1 MARPSPAKIGIGIV
15 RTDAPQKLTGTAK
28 YIDDYKI
35 PGCLHAATLRTTIAH
50 GRIKKITFDP
60 AFPWHQFAIARAAD
74 IPGLNNVLFIEND
87 QPLLTEDKVMHPMQ
101 PILIVGHQDR
111 AQAYEALKHIAV
123 EYAEENP
130 VFSIKD
136 SLARR
141 QLLRGEDNIFKKF
154 LIEKGNLD
162 DGFSQADLIVE
173 GEYKV
178 PHQEQA
184 YIENHGIAAWV
195 ENDGTIVVRGSLQC
209 PYYVHKALV
218 KIFNRPPE
226 KIRVINAVTGGAFGG
241 KEDYP
246 SLIAGHAA
254 LLALKSGKPVK
265 LIYDRAED
273 MAATTK
279 RHPALVKHK
288 TGVSSD
294 GKLLAQDI
302 TVYMDGGA
310 FATCSGVVLSRGT
323 LHATGP
329 YECPNVRVR
338 SCVLATNTPPNG
350 AFRGFGVPQTIF
362 AAELQMEKIAAA
374 LGIDSLALR
383 RRNAWKVGSIT
394 STGQELK
401 ESVGASKCLE
411 LCVKKARYETK
422 RTEHARWNA
431 DPDRPTWRGIG
442 LALCH
447 HGAGF
452 TGSGE
457 VTLASR
463 AAVSLLKD
471 GRIKVLAASTDLG
484 QGAGTVFTQ
493 IAADTLGLPAA
504 LIQVEVPD
512 TALVPNSGPTVASR
526 TTMVIGRLIQRA
538 AGQLKEELVKVAG
551 QVPRSRA
558 GLKKAAKLLC
568 AGRKGIRPAGT
579 GGTSDTAGDGQPAKL
594 FEVQYEKPADITW
607 DDTLYRGEAYGVFSY
622 AAIAVDLEVDRL
634 TYEVKVRKV
643 TTAQDVGKA
652 INPTLAKGQIMGGTN
667 QALGYAL
674 LEYADFRGGW
684 MRNSQ
689 FTNYVI
695 PTFVD
700 TPPMDVFL
708 VEEPYSRGPY
718 GAKGLGEMPMD
729 LPAPAVVSAVHDA
742 TGFWFQSIPVL
753 PEDICSEF
761 IKTQRPP

>member
-279 RHPALVKHK
+279 RHPAIIKHK
-288 TGVSSD
+288 TGVSKN

-302 TVYMDGGA
+302 TVFMDGGA

-374 LGIDSLALR
+374 LNLSSLELR
-383 RRNAWKVGSIT
+383 RRNSWKVGTIT

-411 LCVKKARYETK
+411 LCVKKARYDKK
-422 RTEHARWNA
+422 RKEYARWNA
-431 DPDRPTWRGIG
+431 DPGKPTWKGIG

-457 VTLASR
+457 TILASR

-471 GRIKVLAASTDLG
+471 GRIKILTAATDIG
-484 QGAGTVFTQ
+484 QGAGTIFTQ
-493 IAADTLGLPAA
+493 IAAQALGMPAS
-504 LIQVEVPD
+504 LIQIEIPD

-526 TTMVIGRLIQRA
+526 TTMVIGRLIERA
-538 AGQLKEELVKVAG
+538 AEQLKNELMKSTGKVPQDRTA
-551 QVPRSRA
+551 
-558 GLKKAAKLLC
+558 LKKAARLLC
-568 AGRKGIRPAGT
+568 DGR
-579 GGTSDTAGDGQPAKL
+579 SAKR

-607 DDTLYRGEAYGVFSY
+607 DDDLYHGEAYGVFSY
-622 AAIAVDLEVDRL
+622 AAIAVSLEVDRL
-634 TYEVKVRKV
+634 TYEIKVRKV
-643 TTAQDVGKA
+643 TTAQDIGKA

-695 PTFVD
+695 PTFAD

-742 TGFWFQSIPVL
+742 TSFWFNEIPVR
-753 PEDICSEF
+753 PEHICSEL
-761 IKTQRPP
+761 IKAQRPL

>member
-1 MARPSPAKIGIGIV
+1 MARPSPAQVGVGIA
-15 RTDAPQKLTGTAK
+15 RTDAPQKLAGAAR
-28 YIDDYKI
+28 YIADYKL

-60 AFPWHQFAIARAAD
+60 SFPWQQCAVARAAD
-74 IPGLNNVLFIEND
+74 IPGLNNVLFIEQD

-101 PILIVGHQDR
+101 PILIVGHPDR
-111 AQAYEALKHIAV
+111 AQAYEALKHITV
-123 EYAEENP
+123 EYEEEEP
-130 VFSIKD
+130 VLSIED
-136 SLARR
+136 SLAKKR
-141 QLLRGEDNIFKKF
+141 LIRGEDNIFKKF
-154 LIEKGNLD
+154 LIEKGDLD
-162 DGFSQADLIVE
+162 AGFARADRIVE
-173 GEYKV
+173 GEYRV

-184 YIENHGIAAWV
+184 YIENHGMAAWV
-195 ENDGTIVVRGSLQC
+195 EKDGSIVAHGSLQC

-218 KIFNRPPE
+218 KIFALPPE

-265 LIYDRAED
+265 LIYDRHED

-279 RHPALVKHK
+279 RHPAVVRHR

-294 GKLLAQDI
+294 GRLLAQDI
-302 TVYMDGGA
+302 TVLMDGGA

-338 SCVLATNTPPNG
+338 SCVVATNTPPNG
-350 AFRGFGVPQTIF
+350 AFRGFGVPQAIF
-362 AAELQMEKIAAA
+362 AAELQMEKIAAT
-374 LGIDSLALR
+374 LGLDSLELR
-383 RRNAWKVGSIT
+383 RRNAWKIGSIT

-401 ESVGASKCLE
+401 ESVGASQCLE
-411 LCVKKARYETK
+411 LCVKKARYEKK
-422 RTEHARWNA
+422 RKEYARWNA
-431 DPDRPTWRGIG
+431 EPGRPTWRGMG

-463 AAVSLLKD
+463 AAVSLLKE
-471 GRIKVLAASTDLG
+471 GRVQVLAASTDLG

-493 IAADTLGLPAA
+493 IAADALGLPAA

-526 TTMVIGRLIQRA
+526 TTMVIGRLIERA
-538 AGQLKEELVKVAG
+538 AGQLKDELVKAAG
-551 QVPRSRA
+551 KVPQDRA
-558 GLKKAAKLLC
+558 GLRKAAKLLC
-568 AGRKGIRPAGT
+568 
-579 GGTSDTAGDGQPAKL
+579 DGQTARR
-594 FEVQYEKPADITW
+594 FEVQYEKPADINW
-607 DDTLYRGEAYGVFSY
+607 DDERYRGEAYGVFSY
-622 AAIAVDLEVDRL
+622 AAVVVDLEVDRL
-634 TYEVKVRKV
+634 TYEVKLRKV
-643 TTAQDVGKA
+643 TTAQDIGKA

-674 LEYADFRGGW
+674 LEYCDFRGGW

-689 FTNYVI
+689 LTNYVI
-695 PTFVD
+695 PTFMD

-708 VEEPYSRGPY
+708 VEEPYSRGPH

-729 LPAPAVVSAVHDA
+729 PPAPAVVSAVHHA
-742 TGFWFQSIPVL
+742 TGFWFHSIPIR
-753 PEDICSEF
+753 PEAICSEF
-761 IKTQRPP
+761 LKAQRPL

>member
-1 MARPSPAKIGIGIV
+1 MARPSPVQVGIGV
-15 RTDAPQKLTGTAK
+15 NRTDAPQKLTGAARF
-28 YIDDYKI
+28 IDDYKL
-35 PGCLHAATLRTTIAH
+35 PGCLHAATLRTAIAH

-60 AFPWHQFAIARAAD
+60 SFPWHQFAIARAAD
-74 IPGLNNVLFIEND
+74 IPGLNNVLFIEQD
-87 QPLLTEDKVMHPMQ
+87 QPLLTEDKVLHPMQ
-101 PILIVGHQDR
+101 PILIVGHPDR
-111 AQAYEALKHIAV
+111 AQAYQALKHIAV
-123 EYAEENP
+123 EYEEEEP
-130 VFSIKD
+130 VLSIED
-136 SLARR
+136 SLAKKR
-141 QLLRGEDNIFKKF
+141 LLRGEDNIFKKF

-162 DGFSQADLIVE
+162 EGFSRADRIVE
-173 GEYKV
+173 GEYRV

-184 YIENHGIAAWV
+184 YIENHGMAAWV
-195 ENDGTIVVRGSLQC
+195 EGDGTIVVHGSLQC

-226 KIRVINAVTGGAFGG
+226 KIRVISAFTGGAFGG

-279 RHPALVKHK
+279 RHPAIVRHK
-288 TGVSSD
+288 TGVSAD
-294 GKLLAQDI
+294 GRLLAQDI
-302 TVYMDGGA
+302 TLLMDGGA

-350 AFRGFGVPQTIF
+350 AFRGFGVPQAIF
-362 AAELQMEKIAAA
+362 AAELQMEKIAAT
-374 LGIDSLALR
+374 LGLSSLELR

-411 LCVKKARYETK
+411 LCVKKARYDQK
-422 RTEHARWNA
+422 RKAHARWNR
-431 DPDRPTWRGIG
+431 DPGKPTWRGIG

-463 AAVSLLKD
+463 AAVSLTKD
-471 GRIKVLAASTDLG
+471 GGIKVLAASTDLG
-484 QGAGTVFTQ
+484 QGAGTIFTQ
-493 IAADTLGLPAA
+493 IAAHALALPPA

-526 TTMVIGRLIQRA
+526 TTMVIGRLIERA
-538 AGQLKEELVKVAG
+538 AGQLKLELVRASG
-551 QVPRSRA
+551 RVPQDRA
-558 GLKKAAKLLC
+558 GLKRAAKLLC
-568 AGRKGIRPAGT
+568 N
-579 GGTSDTAGDGQPAKL
+579 GQPARR

-607 DDTLYRGEAYGVFSY
+607 DDNLYRGEAYGVFSY
-622 AAIAVDLEVDRL
+622 AAVAVDLEVDRL
-634 TYEVKVRKV
+634 TYEVKLRRV
-643 TTAQDVGKA
+643 TTAQDIGKA

-667 QALGYAL
+667 QALGWAL

-689 FTNYVI
+689 FTNYLI
-695 PTFVD
+695 PTFAD
-700 TPPMDVFL
+700 SPPMDVFL

-729 LPAPAVVSAVHDA
+729 LPAPAVVAAVRDA
-742 TGFWFQSIPVL
+742 TGFRFHAIPIR
-753 PEDICSEF
+753 PEDICAEF
-761 IKTQRPP
+761 LKAQRPL

>member
-1 MARPSPAKIGIGIV
+1 MARPAPVKIGIGIT
-15 RTDAPQKLTGTAK
+15 RTDAPKKLTGTAK
-28 YIDDYKI
+28 YIDDYKL
-35 PGCLHAATLRTTIAH
+35 PGCLHAATLRTSIAY
-50 GRIKKITFDP
+50 GRIKKIAFDP
-60 AFPWHQFAIARAAD
+60 AFPWREYVIARAAD
-74 IPGLNNVLFIEND
+74 IPGLNNVLFIEQD

-101 PILIVGHQDR
+101 PILIVGHPDR
-111 AQAYEALKHIAV
+111 AQAYEALKHITV
-123 EYAEENP
+123 DYDEEQP
-130 VFSIKD
+130 VLSIEH
-136 SLARR
+136 SLAKKRI
-141 QLLRGEDNIFKKF
+141 LRGEDNIFKKF
-154 LIEKGNLD
+154 LIEKGSVD
-162 DGFSQADLIVE
+162 EGFSRSDRIVE
-173 GEYKV
+173 GEYRV

-195 ENDGTIVVRGSLQC
+195 EKDGTIVTHGSLQC

-226 KIRVINAVTGGAFGG
+226 KIRVINAFTGGAFGG

-254 LLALKSGKPVK
+254 LLAIKSGKPVK
-265 LIYDRAED
+265 LIYDRHED
-273 MAATTK
+273 MSATTK
-279 RHPALVKHK
+279 RHPAIVKHK
-288 TGVSSD
+288 TGVSKD

-302 TVYMDGGA
+302 TVFMDGGA

-374 LGIDSLALR
+374 VGLDSLELR
-383 RRNAWKVGSIT
+383 RRNAWKIGSIT

-411 LCVKKARYETK
+411 LCVKKAGYKKK
-422 RTEHARWNA
+422 RKQYALWNA
-431 DPDRPTWRGIG
+431 DPGRPTWRGIG

-484 QGAGTVFTQ
+484 QGASTVFTQ
-493 IAADTLGLPAA
+493 IAAHALGLPAA

-526 TTMVIGRLIQRA
+526 TTMIIGRLIERA
-538 AGQLKEELVKVAG
+538 AGQLKEELIKTAG
-551 QVPRSRA
+551 KVPRTRA
-558 GLKKAAKLLC
+558 ALKKSAQLIC
-568 AGRKGIRPAGT
+568 G
-579 GGTSDTAGDGQPAKL
+579 GQPAKR

-607 DDTLYRGEAYGVFSY
+607 DDNLYRGEAYGVFSY

-634 TYEVKVRKV
+634 TYEIKLRKV
-643 TTAQDVGKA
+643 TTAQDIGKA

-695 PTFVD
+695 PTFMD

-729 LPAPAVVSAVHDA
+729 PPAPAVVSAVHDA
-742 TGFWFQSIPVL
+742 TGFWFNTIPVL
-753 PEDICSEF
+753 PESICSEF
-761 IKTQRPP
+761 IKAQKPL

>member
-1 MARPSPAKIGIGIV
+1 MPRPAPAKVGLGIS

-35 PGCLHAATLRTTIAH
+35 PGCLHAATLRTTIAY
-50 GRIKKITFDP
+50 GQIKKITFDP
-60 AFPWHQFAIARAAD
+60 SFPWYQYAIARAAD
-74 IPGLNNVLFIEND
+74 IPGINNVLFIEQD
-87 QPLLTEDKVMHPMQ
+87 QPLLTETKVMHPMQ
-101 PILIVGHQDR
+101 PILIVGHPDR
-111 AQAYEALKHIAV
+111 AQAYEALKHITV
-123 EYAEENP
+123 DYAEEKA
-130 VFSIKD
+130 VLSIED
-136 SLARR
+136 SLAKK
-141 QLLRGEDNIFKKF
+141 QLLRGEDNVFKKF

-162 DGFSQADLIVE
+162 EGFSKADRIVE
-173 GEYKV
+173 GEYRV

-195 ENDGTIVVRGSLQC
+195 EKDGTIVTHGSLQC

-218 KIFNRPPE
+218 KIFAKPPE

-254 LLALKSGKPVK
+254 LLALKTGKPVK
-265 LIYDRAED
+265 IIYDRHED

-279 RHPALVKHK
+279 RHPAIVKHK
-288 TGVSSD
+288 TGVSKD
-294 GKLLAQDI
+294 GRLLAQDI

-338 SCVLATNTPPNG
+338 SCAVATNTPPNG

-362 AAELQMEKIAAA
+362 AAELQMERIAKA
-374 LGIDSLALR
+374 LDISSLELR
-383 RRNAWKVGSIT
+383 RRNAWKIGSIT
-394 STGQELK
+394 STGQQLK

-411 LCVKKARYETK
+411 LCVKKSQYDKK
-422 RTEHARWNA
+422 RQEYARWNA
-431 DPDRPTWRGIG
+431 DSGKPTWRGIG

-463 AAVSLLKD
+463 AAVSLSKD
-471 GRIKVLAASTDLG
+471 GGIKVLAASTDLG

-493 IAADTLGLPAA
+493 IAADALGLPAE

-526 TTMVIGRLIQRA
+526 TTMVIGRLIERA
-538 AGQLKEELVKVAG
+538 AEQLKAELVKAAG
-551 QVPRSRA
+551 KVPQDRPALR
-558 GLKKAAKLLC
+558 KAAKIIC
-568 AGRKGIRPAGT
+568 N
-579 GGTSDTAGDGQPAKL
+579 SQPAKR

-607 DDTLYRGEAYGVFSY
+607 DDNLYRGEAYGVFSY
-622 AAIAVDLEVDRL
+622 AALVVDLEVDRL
-634 TYEVKVRKV
+634 TYEVKLRKV
-643 TTAQDVGKA
+643 TTAQDIGKA

-674 LEYADFRGGW
+674 LEYCDFRGGW

-700 TPPMDVFL
+700 TPPMDVIL

-729 LPAPAVVSAVHDA
+729 VPAPAVVAAVHDA
-742 TGFWFQSIPVL
+742 TGFWFNRIPVL

-761 IKTQRPP
+761 IKAQRPL

>member
-1 MARPSPAKIGIGIV
+1 MARLAPAQVGIGIA
-15 RTDAPQKLTGTAK
+15 RTDAPQKLTGAAK
-28 YIDDYKI
+28 YIDDYKL

-50 GRIKKITFDP
+50 GRIKKVTFDP
-60 AFPWHQFAIARAAD
+60 SFPWYQYAVARAAD
-74 IPGLNNVLFIEND
+74 IPGQNNVLFIEHD

-101 PILIVGHQDR
+101 AILIVGHPDR
-111 AQAYEALKHIAV
+111 AQAYEALKHICV
-123 EYAEENP
+123 EYEEEEA
-130 VFSIKD
+130 VLSIED
-136 SLARR
+136 SLAKKK
-141 QLLRGEDNIFKKF
+141 LLRGEDNIFKKL
-154 LIEKGNLD
+154 LIERGNLD
-162 DGFSQADLIVE
+162 DGFSQADRIVE
-173 GEYKV
+173 GEYRV

-184 YIENHGIAAWV
+184 YIENHGMAAWV
-195 ENDGTIVVRGSLQC
+195 EKDGTIVTHGSLQC
-209 PYYVHKALV
+209 PFYVHKALV
-218 KIFNRPPE
+218 KIFSRPPE

-246 SLIAGHAA
+246 SVIAGHAA

-265 LIYDRAED
+265 LIYDRHED

-279 RHPALVKHK
+279 RHPAVVKHR
-288 TGVSSD
+288 TAVSKD

-302 TVYMDGGA
+302 TVFMDGGA

-338 SCVLATNTPPNG
+338 SCAVATNTPPNG

-362 AAELQMEKIAAA
+362 AAELQMEKIATT
-374 LGIDSLALR
+374 LGIDSVELR

-401 ESVGASKCLE
+401 ESVGALKCLE
-411 LCVKKARYETK
+411 LCVRKSRYEKK
-422 RTEHARWNA
+422 RKEYALWN
-431 DPDRPTWRGIG
+431 RGKGKPTWHGIG

-463 AAVSLLKD
+463 AAVSLTKD
-471 GRIKVLAASTDLG
+471 GGIKVLAASTDLG

-493 IAADTLGLPAA
+493 IAAHTLGLSAD

-526 TTMVIGRLIQRA
+526 TTMVIGRLVERA
-538 AGQLKEELVKVAG
+538 ARQLKDELVKTAG
-551 QVPRSRA
+551 KVPQDRA
-558 GLKKAAKLLC
+558 GLKKAARALC
-568 AGRKGIRPAGT
+568 AG
-579 GGTSDTAGDGQPAKL
+579 QPTRRC
-594 FEVQYEKPADITW
+594 EVQYEKPADITW
-607 DDTLYRGEAYGVFSY
+607 DDQLYRGEAYGVFSY

-643 TTAQDVGKA
+643 TTAQDIGKA
-652 INPTLAKGQIMGGTN
+652 INPALAKGQIMGGTN

-689 FTNYVI
+689 LTNYAI

-742 TGFWFQSIPVL
+742 TGFWFHAIPIL
-753 PEDICSEF
+753 PEKICAEF
-761 IKTQRPP
+761 IKAQRPP